1 MDGDD
6 SAAAPVVVEKISAIP
21 KKVKTTDTRPA
32 SAIVE
37 DCIHK
42 VSQYRAGGDG
52 GNCLKILIAYVGN
65 VYEKGTEEKF
75 RSINTENKAY
85 KSRVKPFIGAK
96 KCLEAI
102 GFEYIEDEEKL
113 TMKENED
120 RDLIK
125 QTLEKLKEALVKYGP
140 I

>member
-75 RSINTENKAY
+75 RSINTKNKA
-85 KSRVKPFIGAK
+85 
-96 KCLEAI
+96 
-102 GFEYIEDEEKL
+102 
-113 TMKENED
+113 
-120 RDLIK
+120 
-125 QTLEKLKEALVKYGP
+125 
-140 I
+140 